1 VATEVKQRNNR
12 VLVIVGAVLAVAA
25 FGAAFYVSQRNGG
38 SGTASTGGGGSNAS
52 LVTAVVATAD
62 IPKDTKITADQ
73 LAPKQ
78 LPADQVPVGSPTDPS
93 TLVGKFVSVDV
104 KANQVVQTSW
114 LFADVNTATAAVALT
129 PPLDIHQGF
138 VALAMP
144 VSGQG
149 PQFTEDAFLVGGFI
163 HDDDHID
170 IIIDAGNGV
179 TRYALQD
186 IRVLHVGNSSAAPN
200 SVPTVLV
207 VEVNRS
213 QAELLTYL
221 TTNRGPQT
229 VLRYVLRATKDFGQ
243 TTGSNYVNSTD
254 PGIKPITDPPVT
266 ADSFG
271 KLFPAK

>member
-1 VATEVKQRNNR
+1 VATEVKKRNNR
-12 VLVIVGAVLAVAA
+12 VLVIIGAVLAVAA
-25 FGAAFYVSQRNGG
+25 FGLSIYLSQR
-38 SGTASTGGGGSNAS
+38 SSTGNGPAAAGGGSSAT
-52 LVTAVVATAD
+52 VTAVVANTI
-62 IPKDTKITADQ
+62 IPKSTKITADQ
-73 LAPKQ
+73 VSAKQ
-78 LPADQVPVGSPTDPS
+78 LPADQVPEGSPTDPNL
-93 TLVGKFVSVDV
+93 LVGRFVSIDV

-114 LFADVNTATAAVALT
+114 LFADANSATAAVAVT

-138 VALAMP
+138 VAVTMP
-144 VSGQG
+144 VAGTG
-149 PQFTEDAFLVGGFI
+149 TQFAQDAFTVGGYI

-179 TRYALQD
+179 TRYAFQD
-186 IRVLHVGNSSAAPN
+186 IRVLHVGTAGALAGA
-200 SVPTVLV
+200 VPTVYI

-229 VLRYVLRATKDFGQ
+229 ILRYVLRARLDYGQ
-243 TTGSNYVNSTD
+243 TTGSNYANSTD

-266 ADSFG
+266 ADSFS